1 MVKSDENPLKP
12 SFDLYKTMDEDLAI
26 AHGNAEHEGRTVD
39 DGWEQLPA
47 RVSAA
52 ETELGQIKAT
62 SGSRKKNRAEA
73 RHIRAVDEALG
84 ETYGALVERADAQAN
99 YLTVEAGVKTAMDAG
114 GSGDMVALDM
124 ARERLQSASQNLA
137 TIRMVLLTN
146 LENLAADLG
155 LWET

>member
-1 MVKSDENPLKP
+1 MATSDENPLKP
-12 SFDLYKTMDEDLAI
+12 LFDLYETMGEDLAI

-47 RVSAA
+47 RVTAA
-52 ETELGQIKAT
+52 ETDLGHIKAT

-84 ETYGALVERADAQAN
+84 ETHGALVERADAQAN
-99 YLTVEAGVKTAMDAG
+99 YLTVEAGAKTSMDAG

-124 ARERLQSASQNLA
+124 ARARLQYASQNLA
-137 TIRMVLLTN
+137 TMRTVLPTD

-155 LWET
+155 LWES